1 MDKILKV
8 TGKGTIRLRPD
19 TICAEITLQGTEKEY
34 AAALAKA
41 QKELEEVKGALAG
54 AGFPEEEIKTSDF
67 RTETKYEGY
76 RDGKGD
82 WKQKFIGYQYTHAL
96 KIRFAADNAL
106 LGAFISALAGCGA
119 APVFSFAYTV
129 KNVSQAKEWL
139 LSEAVKDCERKAA
152 VLARAAGVELKAIG
166 SIEYSACEKNFA
178 VRPVQPMR
186 LMAAEASARTNV
198 EIEVT
203 PDDIEVSD
211 TVNVVWVIE

>member
-19 TICAEITLQGTEKEY
+19 TTCAEITLQGTEKEY

-139 LSEAVKDCERKAA
+139 LSEAVKDCERKPRFWRGR
-152 VLARAAGVELKAIG
+152 RA
-166 SIEYSACEKNFA
+166 
-178 VRPVQPMR
+178 
-186 LMAAEASARTNV
+186 
-198 EIEVT
+198 
-203 PDDIEVSD
+203 
-211 TVNVVWVIE
+211 

>member
-8 TGKGTIRLRPD
+8 TAKEQFVCVPIRPVRKSPFRGRKRNMRPRWR
-19 TICAEITLQGTEKEY
+19 
-34 AAALAKA
+34 KA

-119 APVFSFAYTV
+119 APCSP
-129 KNVSQAKEWL
+129 S
-139 LSEAVKDCERKAA
+139 
-152 VLARAAGVELKAIG
+152 
-166 SIEYSACEKNFA
+166 
-178 VRPVQPMR
+178 P
-186 LMAAEASARTNV
+186 
-198 EIEVT
+198 T
-203 PDDIEVSD
+203 P
-211 TVNVVWVIE
+211 

>member
-119 APVFSFAYTV
+119 APVF
-129 KNVSQAKEWL
+129 L
-139 LSEAVKDCERKAA
+139 LRLHRKKRLTGKGMAFERGREGLRKKSRGFGAGGGR
-152 VLARAAGVELKAIG
+152 RA
-166 SIEYSACEKNFA
+166 
-178 VRPVQPMR
+178 
-186 LMAAEASARTNV
+186 
-198 EIEVT
+198 
-203 PDDIEVSD
+203 
-211 TVNVVWVIE
+211 

>member
-19 TICAEITLQGTEKEY
+19 TTCAEITLQGTEKEY

-139 LSEAVKDCERKAA
+139 LSE

-166 SIEYSACEKNFA
+166 SIEYSAGEKNFA